1 MTRRRLV
8 SRRRNAR
15 RETVDNPSAEQPARL
30 SVSEPWGGRKGS
42 TRIVTERHSGC
53 ACARSHS
60 GRSARRAPTNGFP
73 LPDSVQHASLSL
85 APRLVTPRRCKPI
98 KPRGLRAPKTSLAT
112 ALPPR
117 PRAQAEL
124 GYPIRNAPGCSKSP
138 KRSCSALTSAPAAHF
153 RSLEL
158 LAPSSSAKVNPPPRE
173 MPPRPSTF
181 EREDASGDFRSLP
194 GSMGALKERAM
205 P

>member
-1 MTRRRLV
+1 MAIATCPLARVDSCSAIARCLMTRQRLV

-15 RETVDNPSAEQPARL
+15 RETVDNPSAEQPAASTTF
-30 SVSEPWGGRKGS
+30 SVRAWGGRKGS
-42 TRIVTERHSGC
+42 TRIVTERHIGC

-117 PRAQAEL
+117 PPARAEL
-124 GYPIRNAPGCSKSP
+124 GYPIRNAPECSKSS
-138 KRSCSALTSAPAAHF
+138 KRR
-153 RSLEL
+153 RS
-158 LAPSSSAKVNPPPRE
+158 P
-173 MPPRPSTF
+173 
-181 EREDASGDFRSLP
+181 
-194 GSMGALKERAM
+194 
-205 P
+205 